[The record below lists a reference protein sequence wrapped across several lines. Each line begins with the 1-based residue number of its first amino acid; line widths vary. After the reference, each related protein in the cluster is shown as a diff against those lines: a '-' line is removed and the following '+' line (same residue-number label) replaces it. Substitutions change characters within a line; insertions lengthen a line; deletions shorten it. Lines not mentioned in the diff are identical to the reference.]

1 MLNYVTEIVH
11 WVVAHK
17 DPLLALVGGAAGLSA
32 FAQGLLHKIK
42 TKWGVDSKAFSYTLV
57 QVLTLIAALSA
68 YAVDSTNFA
77 VTYPWLATIAAV
89 VHRYAVSPYYTKKIL
104 PYLEFQ
110 ASKEQATVAAPSL
123 PQSPVE
129 SPVSAD
135 AAAPAFV

>member
-17 DPLLALVGGAAGLSA
+17 DPLLALVGGGAGLSA
-32 FAQGLLHKIK
+32 FAQIVLHKLK
-42 TKWGVDSKAFSYTLV
+42 VKWGVDSKAFSFTLV
-57 QVLTLIAALSA
+57 QVLTLIASLSA
-68 YAVDSTNFA
+68 YLVDNANFG
-77 VTYPWLATIAAV
+77 VVYPWLASAAAV
-89 VHRYAVSPYYTKKIL
+89 LHRYMVSPYYTKKIL